1 MHCSG
6 GQKAPA
12 AEPSQSSPGSITS
25 LPQLFRV
32 VDDDDVVVVGV
43 LVLDVVG
50 CSSVVDVVV
59 GHWQFT
65 HSCGVQNAPTAEP
78 SHCSPG
84 STMLLP
90 QLFRLVEEDD
100 DVDVLVVD
108 DVIGNVVF
116 GTVEEL
122 DVVGGWTVVVVVV
135 GHWQLTH
142 SCGVQNE
149 PAAEPSHCS
158 PGSRNAFPQLPPV
171 VEVVDVVV
179 GVTVVDDV
187 VVGAAHTW
195 RSRKARSVFTSRA

>member
-1 MHCSG
+1 M
-6 GQKAPA
+6 
-12 AEPSQSSPGSITS
+12 TL
-25 LPQLFRV
+25 LPQLSRV
-32 VDDDDVVVVGV
+32 VDDDDVVGV
-43 LVLDVVG
+43 LVLDVLG
-50 CSSVVDVVV
+50 CSIVVEVVV
-59 GHWQFT
+59 GHWQLT
-65 HSCGVQNAPTAEP
+65 HSCGVQNAPAAEP

-84 STMLLP
+84 SITLLP

-108 DVIGNVVF
+108 DVPGRLV
-116 GTVEEL
+116 EL
-122 DVVGGWTVVVVVV
+122 DVVGCGTVVVVVV
-135 GHWQLTH
+135 GHWQFTH

-158 PGSRNAFPQLPPV
+158 PGSRNALPQLPPV

-195 RSRKARSVFTSRA
+195 RSRKTRSLFTSRA